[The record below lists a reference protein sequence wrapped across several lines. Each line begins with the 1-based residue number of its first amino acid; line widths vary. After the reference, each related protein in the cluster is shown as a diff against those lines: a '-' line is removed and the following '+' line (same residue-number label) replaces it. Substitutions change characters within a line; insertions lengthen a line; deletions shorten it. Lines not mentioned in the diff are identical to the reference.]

1 VLYNLTGNKFIY
13 RHDNAP
19 FLKEGTEMYQQEL
32 AHIIVQSF
40 KVATGKGPSLV
51 KVNIS
56 ENIIIADV
64 KGALTTLEHTL
75 IKNSIRNITLI
86 KVIRKKILETAFEH
100 LSTQLQEVTN
110 IADLRITSFTTEI
123 DYENDRQIIVFVCN
137 KFLNVP

>member
-1 VLYNLTGNKFIY
+1 M
-13 RHDNAP
+13 
-19 FLKEGTEMYQQEL
+19 KEGTEMYQQEI

-40 KVATGKGPSLV
+40 KAAIGKGPSLV
-51 KVNIS
+51 KINIS

-75 IKNSIRNITLI
+75 IKNSVRNITLI
-86 KVIRKKILETAFEH
+86 KVIRKKVLETAFEH

-110 IADLRITSFTTEI
+110 ISDIKIISFTTEI

-137 KFLNVP
+137 KFLLE